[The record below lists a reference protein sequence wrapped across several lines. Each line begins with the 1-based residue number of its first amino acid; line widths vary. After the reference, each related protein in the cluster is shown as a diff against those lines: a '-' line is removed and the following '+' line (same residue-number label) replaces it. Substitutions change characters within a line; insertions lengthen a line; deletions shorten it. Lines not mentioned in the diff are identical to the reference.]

1 MKILIVDTETTGFD
15 IQNDYLIEVAAL
27 LWSVDNKDILAQIST
42 IVSYREYV
50 INPAEPINGIS
61 STLLKEDF
69 PYLSVLKLINEM
81 ARSAQYICAHNAP
94 FDRDFCEKTPGL
106 DLPSAGWID
115 TQDVRYPKS
124 RYSNSLS
131 LNNLA
136 IVHGIPIVDAHRALD
151 DCRTLAKLLSQ
162 VQNLP
167 EELHR
172 AARPKVLVKS
182 LEEKPGTLSKANGFR
197 WNSIIPYAWAKF
209 MPEEDVK
216 NLPFNATKVSED
228 NEMD

>member
-1 MKILIVDTETTGFD
+1 MKILIVDTETTGFE
-15 IQNDYLIEVAAL
+15 IKKDYLIEVAAL
-27 LWSVDNKDILAQIST
+27 LWSVDSKDILAQASTTIS
-42 IVSYREYV
+42 YKEY
-50 INPAEPINGIS
+50 ISNPAEPINRIS
-61 STLLKEDF
+61 SALLKEDF
-69 PYLSVLKLINEM
+69 PYQSVLKLINEM
-81 ARSAQYICAHNAP
+81 ARSAKYICAHNAP
-94 FDRDFCEKTPGL
+94 FDKEFCGKTPGL
-106 DLPSAGWID
+106 DLPPTGWID

-124 RYSNSLS
+124 RYTNSLS

-136 IVHGIPIVDAHRALD
+136 IAHGIPIVDAHRALD

-182 LEEKPGTLSKANGFR
+182 LEEKPGRLSKSSGFR

-209 MPEEDVK
+209 MPEEDIK
-216 NLPFNATKVSED
+216 NLPFKAIKVLEE
-228 NEMD
+228 NKMD